1 MAIALT
7 LLLHLWKD
15 ALVWIERKWE
25 DDATLILMK
34 KRSRADA
41 AAVGSVLFCV
51 DLGAENS
58 GNKRGR
64 QRRRR

>member
-25 DDATLILMK
+25 DDATIILMK
-34 KRSRADA
+34 GSTADA